1 MDTFGK
7 MNFTVKIY
15 LLMPAF
21 FTASHRQ
28 SSKTAF
34 CLNWS
39 LLQLARFIE
48 LNYVKAV
55 EKMRQKNS
63 EFCGHFFRF
72 CREQRSFLDKNL

>member
-7 MNFTVKIY
+7 NELYGDDLSFV
-15 LLMPAF
+15 ASF